1 MPKASQER
9 RERAANEMRR
19 TILDAAEHLLIEGGP
34 DEVTIRKIASLLDY
48 APPSLYYYV
57 ADKEAVLAALADRH
71 GTQVAQ
77 AMQQAV
83 DGPQRD
89 PLARLRILCQ
99 AYMEWALANPMFY
112 LVLFRP
118 RQCERAEK
126 NPTESV
132 KRLFDLFAEPITLAQ
147 KQGRLRRDTPPR
159 QAAQT
164 LWGSL
169 HGLAHFQITQPGLV
183 DFSPT
188 LMSCQIDS
196 LLRGLRG
203 P

>member
-1 MPKASQER
+1 MRRRSWPSSTAATPQPSCDAASWRPLGRRRRASATTCSGASSMCSLQSARRPPMPKASQER

-83 DGPQRD
+83 
-89 PLARLRILCQ
+89 
-99 AYMEWALANPMFY
+99 
-112 LVLFRP
+112 
-118 RQCERAEK
+118 
-126 NPTESV
+126 
-132 KRLFDLFAEPITLAQ
+132 
-147 KQGRLRRDTPPR
+147 
-159 QAAQT
+159 
-164 LWGSL
+164 
-169 HGLAHFQITQPGLV
+169 
-183 DFSPT
+183 
-188 LMSCQIDS
+188 
-196 LLRGLRG
+196 
-203 P
+203 